1 MTGWKIPAKIVNP
14 DGSWRIPQYHGW
26 KNCVIPHLP
35 GLKNRCTAVSAESV
49 ATYSNQ
55 SLGEYFGGRRF
66 TNKQSDIRLK
76 KSKIQS

>member
-1 MTGWKIPAKIVNP
+1 MVNVIDKNLLIYKIRSKQCDTVM
-14 DGSWRIPQYHGW
+14 
-26 KNCVIPHLP
+26 PHLP

-55 SLGEYFGGRRF
+55 SLGEDFGGRRF
-66 TNKQSDIRLK
+66 TKQSDIRLK